1 MKLLQSPYFFRRT
14 CSPPPLPTGILYSL
28 QFRSHLHLRSHGK
41 IGDCEQSSG
50 SSSEDNLLDESDS
63 NLVNLYDSDVE
74 NSVVPVEHSG
84 LRPYRFEPRRVELNE
99 QRVSSK
105 TI

>member
-1 MKLLQSPYFFRRT
+1 MADRES
-14 CSPPPLPTGILYSL
+14 
-28 QFRSHLHLRSHGK
+28 
-41 IGDCEQSSG
+41 E
-50 SSSEDNLLDESDS
+50 SSSEDNLSDETDS

-84 LRPYRFEPRRVELNE
+84 PRPYRFEPRRVGQNE
-99 QRVSSK
+99 QQASSR

>member
-1 MKLLQSPYFFRRT
+1 MANRESW
-14 CSPPPLPTGILYSL
+14 
-28 QFRSHLHLRSHGK
+28 
-41 IGDCEQSSG
+41 
-50 SSSEDNLLDESDS
+50 SSSKDNLSDESNS

-84 LRPYRFEPRRVELNE
+84 PRPYRFEPRRVGQNE
-99 QRVSSK
+99 QQASSR